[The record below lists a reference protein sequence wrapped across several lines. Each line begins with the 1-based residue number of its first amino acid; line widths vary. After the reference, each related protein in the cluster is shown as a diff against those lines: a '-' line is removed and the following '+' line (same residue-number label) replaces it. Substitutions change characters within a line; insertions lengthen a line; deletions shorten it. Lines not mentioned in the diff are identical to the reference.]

1 MPYFLFHCYEI
12 LRYVSSIMTGCL
24 PVVSQCFDPTQ
35 NQNILRPSKQHDA
48 PTTMKFD
55 VKEHIM
61 RSLSDAKFNRDRSGV
76 AMEAHRCT

>member
-1 MPYFLFHCYEI
+1 
-12 LRYVSSIMTGCL
+12 MTGCL

-35 NQNILRPSKQHDA
+35 NQNIIRFAILRPSKQHDA
-48 PTTMKFD
+48 PTTIKFD
-55 VKEHIM
+55 VKEHIT